1 MQAAEYDAMT
11 HCSIGCKNTF
21 LGDRNCDEECYNEA
35 CEFDG
40 GDCEDQC
47 APPPLLH
54 HPAYIVPVS
63 PD

>member
-1 MQAAEYDAMT
+1 MT